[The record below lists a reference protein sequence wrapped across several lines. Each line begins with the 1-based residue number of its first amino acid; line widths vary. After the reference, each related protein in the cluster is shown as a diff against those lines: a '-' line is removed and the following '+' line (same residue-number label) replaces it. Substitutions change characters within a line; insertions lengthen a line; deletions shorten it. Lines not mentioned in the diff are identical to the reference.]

1 MWLSQQT
8 SHISAPSKR
17 QLRHGRRSWWSHWR
31 HLEGWWFSRHGA
43 RWKRPFWK
51 PWNQTRQGNPPW
63 SSMRNAN
70 DISRNGL
77 VSSSFRAMM
86 PCLIPRG
93 YYLKQVLEPRRLRT
107 WWTNEKLLRR
117 CCQWFSHVVTTCREK
132 QASNA
137 SECMW
142 MLLKLLNVVRLTLLV
157 LQLDSLLVELSLSI
171 HRMFQLNTP
180 YPTCTVYGFWDILT
194 SVTSLSW
201 GPVQNMLNT
210 PLITL
215 TSNSTSTQS
224 SGQYGRL

>member
-1 MWLSQQT
+1 MALPT
-8 SHISAPSKR
+8 NLP
-17 QLRHGRRSWWSHWR
+17 
-31 HLEGWWFSRHGA
+31 HL
-43 RWKRPFWK
+43 RPFEASTS
-51 PWNQTRQGNPPW
+51 TRAAELVEPLEALGGLVIQPAWRPLEAPFLKTLESNTAGK
-63 SSMRNAN
+63 SSMILYAN

-171 HRMFQLNTP
+171 HRMFQLTTP